1 MKEEYLKTIEELYS
15 ELDSSNIGLTDE
27 EVDNRLN
34 TNGKNVLISNKKES
48 KILKFLKQFNDL
60 MIIIL
65 LIAAAFSF
73 AVSLVNNESFTD
85 SIIIVAIVILNAIM
99 AFLQEVKADKSIEA
113 LNKMAT
119 PQVKVKR
126 NDVIKKI
133 NIEDIVIGDI
143 IVLES
148 GDYIPA
154 DARIITYSHLK
165 CDESSLTGESL
176 PVDKNNDN
184 ITDNTPLSERTNML
198 YAGCTVSYGN
208 ATAIVVKT
216 GMNTEL
222 GKIAKD
228 LLQTKKIET
237 PLQIKIEQISKFLT
251 AIIILIIIVMFGIGL
266 VRGMEILEVIMLAI
280 ALAVAAIPEGL
291 PTVITIVLSL
301 GISQMAKKNAII
313 RKISSIE
320 TLGTTNIICSDKTG
334 TITQNQ
340 MTVKAIYLNNNL
352 YEKLDKKIKNSD
364 LLNYV
369 FALCNDVSE
378 NEEGFLGDPTE
389 IALVKYLKEM
399 GYKPNKIIANCP
411 RINDIPFDSER
422 KLMSTLNMINNKKI
436 VLVKGSLE
444 SVLKNCNSYIVDD
457 VTLELNDNVIN
468 KIKEKEKYL
477 SDKALRVI
485 AFAYKIN
492 DNDNDNDNISED
504 NLSFVGLVGM
514 IDPPRENVDYAIA
527 MCKKA
532 HIKPI
537 MITGDN
543 LNTAKAIA
551 KEIGIISNDDEAVL
565 GEELDKYSDEELM
578 EVVKKYSVYARVTP
592 NHKQRIVTAWQENKK
607 VVAMTGDGV
616 NDAPAIKM
624 AHIGIGMGI
633 NGTEVTKNVSDMVLA
648 DDCFNTIVT
657 AVEEGRRIYD
667 NIRNVIVYLLTGNI
681 TEIIIVFI
689 GMLFGF
695 EIFLPIQLLYINFI
709 TDSIPAIALSFEKA
723 TDNIMEN
730 NSRDINSPFFTKF
743 ILGRIFTSTVF
754 KSLAILISFAYGY
767 AYFNLNVACT
777 MAFLCLGLSEIFF
790 SFSCKNLKE
799 SILNKNIFSNKVLN
813 LSIIILIIAQALI
826 LFTPLRNIFKLELL
840 NATQIFITTIIAIT
854 VLLLNELSK
863 SLIKKIFKDN

>member
-1 MKEEYLKTIEELYS
+1 MKEEYFKTIDELYS
-15 ELDSSNIGLTDE
+15 ELNSSYTGLSNE
-27 EVDNRLN
+27 EAAERLN
-34 TNGKNVLISNKKES
+34 KNGKNLLISNKKES
-48 KILKFLKQFNDL
+48 KILKFFKQFNDL

-73 AVSLVNNESFTD
+73 ALSLVNNESFAD

-99 AFLQEVKADKSIEA
+99 SFLQEVKADKSIEA

-126 NDVIKKI
+126 NDIIKKI

-143 IVLES
+143 LVLES

-176 PVDKNNDN
+176 PVDKDNNN
-184 ITDNTPLSERTNML
+184 ISDNTPLSERTNII

-399 GYKPNKIIANCP
+399 GYKPNKIIENCP

-436 VLVKGSLE
+436 VLAKGSLE
-444 SVLKNCNSYIVDD
+444 SVLKNCSSYIVDD

-468 KIKEKEKYL
+468 EIKEKEKYL

-492 DNDNDNDNISED
+492 DDNDISED

-551 KEIGIISNDDEAVL
+551 KEIGIISNEDEAVL
-565 GEELDKYSDEELM
+565 GEELDKYSDEELK

-790 SFSCKNLKE
+790 SFSCKNLKK
-799 SILNKNIFSNKVLN
+799 SLLNKNLFNNKVLN
-813 LSIIILIIAQALI
+813 LSILILIVAQALI

>member
-15 ELDSSNIGLTDE
+15 ELDSSNIGLADE

-119 PQVKVKR
+119 PQVQVKR

-184 ITDNTPLSERTNML
+184 IIDNTPLSERTNML

-208 ATAIVVKT
+208 ATAIV
-216 GMNTEL
+216 

-468 KIKEKEKYL
+468 EIKEKEKYL

-485 AFAYKIN
+485 AFAYKI
-492 DNDNDNDNISED
+492 NDNDNISED

-657 AVEEGRRIYD
+657 AVEDGRRIYD

>member
-468 KIKEKEKYL
+468 EIKEKEKYL

-485 AFAYKIN
+485 AFAYKI
-492 DNDNDNDNISED
+492 NDNDNISED

-565 GEELDKYSDEELM
+565 GEELDKYSDEELI
-578 EVVKKYSVYARVTP
+578 EIVKKYSVYARVTP